1 MRISLR
7 CGVIGNTR
15 DFDSRECWF
24 DPSRLNYAKNGSY
37 LKIFG
42 ITLLFTIR
50 INVDAL
56 ARKGSSLKSTLDY
69 AKDSSYSITLL
80 NM

>member
-1 MRISLR
+1 MRILLR

-24 DPSRLNYAKNGSY
+24 DPSRLNYANNGSY
-37 LKIFG
+37 LTYVWDN
-42 ITLLFTIR
+42 ITFTIR
-50 INVDAL
+50 ITVDAL